1 MRRFTFLIGSTDDF
15 ESIEALE
22 EAYNNVTLGERNAS
36 VYTIPLRADCGT
48 DTMTVRDI
56 ATYIGRGL
64 AFSNDWG
71 MDGTVSTLL
80 EV

>member
-1 MRRFTFLIGSTDDF
+1 MRTFIYVIGSTDDF
-15 ESIEALE
+15 ESMEALE
-22 EAYNNVTLGERNAS
+22 EAYNNMALGERNAS
-36 VYTIPLRADCGT
+36 VFRFQVPDVGT
-48 DTMTVRDI
+48 DSLTVRDI

-80 EV
+80 EG